1 METRRISRRRFMK
14 EAVVAGTVVPLMNS
28 AAANQNQDKK
38 PFQICIFSKH
48 LQWLDYNGMA
58 QTTAELG
65 FDGIDLTVRRGGHV
79 LPERVEDDL
88 PKAVEAIKSAGIKP
102 LMMAT
107 DINDPDDPKTEKILR
122 TASALG
128 IRYYRLGKYRY
139 NDNKSITSTLNEA
152 KPKIRDLAAMNKHYN
167 IHGDYQNHA
176 GSGYVGAPVWDLW
189 ELIKDLDP
197 AYVGCQFDIRHATVE
212 GGQAWPLHLK
222 IISPWIKTLA
232 VKDFIWEKQ
241 NSSWQAVNCPLG
253 EGAVDFVH
261 YFQLLKTL
269 SISGPVSVHYEYD
282 LGGANHGAAKLTM
295 EKEKVLTAIR
305 RDLEFLKI
313 HLHEND
319 LY

>member
-1 METRRISRRRFMK
+1 MEIRRISRRRFMK
-14 EAVVAGTVVPLMNS
+14 EAVVAGTLVPLINS

-38 PFQICIFSKH
+38 LFQICIFSKH

-65 FDGIDLTVRRGGHV
+65 FDGVDLTVRRGGHV

-88 PKAVEAIKSAGIKP
+88 PKAVEAVKSAGIKP

-107 DINDPDDPKTEKILR
+107 DINDPDDPNTEKILR
-122 TASALG
+122 TAGSLG
-128 IRYYRLGKYRY
+128 IRCYRLGKYRY
-139 NDNKSITSTLNEA
+139 NDNKSIISTLNEA

-197 AYVGCQFDIRHATVE
+197 KYIGCQFDIRHATVE
-212 GGQAWPLHLK
+212 GGQAWPLHFK
-222 IISPWIKTLA
+222 VISKWIKSLA
-232 VKDFIWEKQ
+232 IKDFFWEKQ
-241 NSSWQAVNCPLG
+241 NNRWQAVNCPLG
-253 EGAVDFVH
+253 EGAVDFAH
-261 YFQLLKTL
+261 YLRLLKTS
-269 SISGPVSVHYEYD
+269 SIAGPISVHYEYD
-282 LGGANHGAAKLTM
+282 LGGANHGATKLTI
-295 EKEKVLTAIR
+295 EKEKVLTAIQ
-305 RDLEFLKI
+305 RDLEFLKTR
-313 HLHEND
+313 LREND